1 MTLTNDQ
8 VVDSSGAWWRLALSM
23 VLATIG
29 GIGLWAHVIVL
40 PEIQAEFGVDRA
52 DASLPYSITM
62 VMFAIGGVF
71 MGRMFDRFGAR
82 IPVAVSA
89 IFLGAGFILAGSAAT
104 YWQFVAAQAVF
115 VGMLGSSSVFGPLVA
130 DISLWFLRH
139 RGIAV
144 AIVASGNYLA
154 GTVWPPFLRMMID
167 SEGWRYAYTTTG
179 IICVAT
185 MLPLAML
192 LRPSPTAT
200 DTASSA
206 SSVHQQK
213 NVDVPPN
220 LLLALLAFASV
231 ACCIAMAM
239 PQVHIVAYC
248 ADLGYGPARGTQMLA
263 IMLGLGIVSRLVAGV
278 VSDRIGGVKTLIIT
292 SLCQG
297 LALCLYLVDD
307 SLNSL
312 FVISALFGLSQG
324 GIVPCYALIV
334 RQYFPASQAGVRVSF
349 VLMMSVVGMAIGGW
363 MSGAI
368 FDWTGSYEAA
378 FLNGIAWNVVNLAI
392 AAWLLMG
399 RRMRQ
404 PRLAQHVA

>member
-1 MTLTNDQ
+1 MTSHEHII
-8 VVDSSGAWWRLALSM
+8 DSRAAWWRLALSM

-52 DASLPYSITM
+52 AASLPYSITM
-62 VMFAIGGVF
+62 VLFAIGGVL

-82 IPVAVSA
+82 LPVAISA
-89 IFLGAGFILAGSAAT
+89 VFLGAGFVLAGMAT
-104 YWQFVAAQAVF
+104 NYWQFIAVQAIF

-167 SEGWRYAYTTTG
+167 SGGWRYAYIVTG
-179 IICVAT
+179 VICVVT
-185 MLPLAML
+185 MLPLALL
-192 LRPSPTAT
+192 LRPSPQ
-200 DTASSA
+200 ASDSA
-206 SSVHQQK
+206 GIANSVHQQK
-213 NVDVPPN
+213 HVDMPPN
-220 LLLALLAFASV
+220 VLLALLALASI
-231 ACCIAMAM
+231 ACCVAMAM

-248 ADLGYGPARGTQMLA
+248 ADLGYGPARGTQMLS
-263 IMLGLGIVSRLVAGV
+263 IMLGLGIVSRLIAGV

-297 LALCLYLVDD
+297 LALCLYLIDD

-312 FVISALFGLSQG
+312 FAISALFGLSQG

-363 MSGAI
+363 MSGEI
-368 FDWTGSYEAA
+368 FDWTGSYQAA
-378 FLNGIAWNVVNLAI
+378 FLNGIAWNVLNLAI
-392 AAWLLMG
+392 AAWLLLG
-399 RRMRQ
+399 RRMRG
-404 PRLAQHVA
+404 PRLAGSAA

>member
-1 MTLTNDQ
+1 MTPTDHQL
-8 VVDSSGAWWRLALSM
+8 VDSSQAWWRLALSM

-52 DASLPYSITM
+52 GASLPYSITM
-62 VMFAIGGVF
+62 V
-71 MGRMFDRFGAR
+71 
-82 IPVAVSA
+82 
-89 IFLGAGFILAGSAAT
+89 GFVLAGAAT
-104 YWQFVAAQAVF
+104 SYWQFVAIQAVF

-139 RGIAV
+139 RGFAV

-167 SEGWRYAYTTTG
+167 SEGWRYAYTVTG
-179 IICVAT
+179 VICVAT

-192 LRPSPTAT
+192 LRPSPKAN
-200 DTASSA
+200 DVASSV
-206 SSVHQQK
+206 STVHQQK
-213 NVDVPPN
+213 EVDVPPN
-220 LLLALLAFASV
+220 LLLALLAFASI

-248 ADLGYGPARGTQMLA
+248 ADLGYGPARGTEMLA
-263 IMLGLGIVSRLVAGV
+263 IMLGLGVVSRLIAGV

-312 FVISALFGLSQG
+312 FAISALFGLSQG

-363 MSGAI
+363 MSGEI

-378 FLNGIAWNVVNLAI
+378 FLNGIAWNVLNLGI
-392 AAWLLMG
+392 AAWLLFG
-399 RRMRQ
+399 RRMRRG
-404 PRLAQHVA
+404 PRIATSAA